1 MNFIKI
7 FFAVLTC
14 VWSAK
19 HLVIGFLKS
28 LNVEASYNYNSRF
41 KYPEKF
47 LEPFTL
53 YVGQKPLPA
62 SCHLKMEDCKHCAQQ
77 SPDESD
83 NNGRDKH
90 QDVNIYTP
98 LNLCEYL
105 KKLSEFSL

>member
-1 MNFIKI
+1 
-7 FFAVLTC
+7 
-14 VWSAK
+14 
-19 HLVIGFLKS
+19 
-28 LNVEASYNYNSRF
+28 
-41 KYPEKF
+41 
-47 LEPFTL
+47 
-53 YVGQKPLPA
+53 
-62 SCHLKMEDCKHCAQQ
+62 MEDCKHCAQQ

>member
-1 MNFIKI
+1 MNTLCSLNMRLICKAFE
-7 FFAVLTC
+7 
-14 VWSAK
+14 
-19 HLVIGFLKS
+19 IGFLKS

-105 KKLSEFSL
+105 KKLSESSL